1 MTREDNLR
9 QARAAFAAKGWRRA
23 VAAYVAADLESPLE
37 AGDLDL
43 LAQSAYL
50 TPGDVRVHVR
60 DRHSRSAFAAGAA
73 TSASGQPE
81 PRGERPVRPD
91 GCRRGVTRS
100 FFSEENAL
108 RLEGLA
114 GVIL

>member
-50 TPGDVRVHVR
+50 TPGDVRVHLR

-73 TSASGQPE
+73 LLLQASRSPE
-81 PRGERPVRPD
+81 GSD
-91 GCRRGVTRS
+91 QFAQMAAGVAS
-100 FFSEENAL
+100 PAHSSEENAL

>member
-50 TPGDVRVHVR
+50 TPGDVRVHLR

-81 PRGERPVRPD
+81 PQGSD
-91 GCRRGVTRS
+91 Q
-100 FFSEENAL
+100 FAQMA
-108 RLEGLA
+108 A
-114 GVIL
+114 GVASPAHSSRRRTPSGWRAWPV